1 MFEELLENIADKY
14 KIDTV
19 SFNMSE
25 TIAGIDNNS
34 IFVIFNKI
42 ENEHITGVYILVK
55 NSEKEMKKELENI
68 LKHGFTKQ
76 WIYKTI

>member
-1 MFEELLENIADKY
+1 MFDELLQNIANKY

-19 SFNMSE
+19 SFNLSE
-25 TIAGIDNNS
+25 TIEGIDNNY

-42 ENEHITGVYILVK
+42 KNEHITGVYILVK

-68 LKHGFTKQ
+68 LKHGFKE
-76 WIYKTI
+76 KFKGV

>member
-1 MFEELLENIADKY
+1 MFEELLQNIADKY

-25 TIAGIDNNS
+25 TIAGVDNNS
-34 IFVIFNKI
+34 IFVIFNKVK
-42 ENEHITGVYILVK
+42 NEHITGVYILVK

-68 LKHGFTKQ
+68 LKHGFKE
-76 WIYKTI
+76 KFKEV